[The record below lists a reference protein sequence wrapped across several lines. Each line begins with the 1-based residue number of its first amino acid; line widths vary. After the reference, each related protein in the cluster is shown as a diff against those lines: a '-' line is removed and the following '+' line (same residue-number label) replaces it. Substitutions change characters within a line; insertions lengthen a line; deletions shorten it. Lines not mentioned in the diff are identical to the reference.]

1 MHRGLQGSIVGRVAW
16 DDGQAAHP
24 GGFEAPNLR
33 HRRSFS
39 VMDNRRDENSS
50 PCRMGIDWRGA
61 LGTLRID
68 SEVMSKPA
76 TEVVEGALC

>member
-1 MHRGLQGSIVGRVAW
+1 
-16 DDGQAAHP
+16 
-24 GGFEAPNLR
+24 
-33 HRRSFS
+33 
-39 VMDNRRDENSS
+39 
-50 PCRMGIDWRGA
+50 MGIDWSDA